1 MNAKRAALVP
11 VCLLVL
17 APGSL
22 PARALEPVS
31 APAQQAKAVQ
41 AVEAT
46 PAGAEHAKP
55 VPPGLS
61 AGDTLA
67 FCGDSITHQTLYTRY
82 VALFYHTRYPHTRV
96 RVFNAGVGGN
106 SALGALRRFRHDI
119 LEQKPTVVAVL
130 FGMNDGGYKAFDEET
145 FAKYQANMTTILDRL
160 RDEAKA
166 QAILLTP
173 TMYDYELRARK
184 RPTSKLTFDGYN
196 QVLIRYGDWC
206 KQTAKERKL
215 MAIDLNAPMVAVTQE
230 LRKKDPQAT
239 LSRDG
244 IHPAAPGHWV
254 MTHAILKGF
263 GVTPTVSAVRV
274 DAAAG
279 RTQCERATLTNLQA
293 GPTGVRFDLLAE
305 ALPMPYP
312 DEVKKVLEIV
322 PFTRDLNQE
331 TLQVT
336 GLRAG
341 RYKLAIDGQA
351 VGAYTAAQLA
361 AGVNLATNAATP
373 QHKQAV
379 QVWKLGLELQKE
391 VLRER
396 RFRLMEKKKG
406 YKNLDGT
413 YPRKGLKRA
422 KGPDGKD
429 QWVTD
434 EEWERKFAEEA
445 KKYPAILERL
455 AALRDKVY
463 QTNQPTR
470 HHYELTPATQQ
481 AEQ

>member
-1 MNAKRAALVP
+1 MNAKRTVLVP
-11 VCLLVL
+11 LSLLVL
-17 APGSL
+17 LLAAGPVGAIEPAAAPAD
-22 PARALEPVS
+22 PTEVVPPPEAALEPT
-31 APAQQAKAVQ
+31 K
-41 AVEAT
+41 T
-46 PAGAEHAKP
+46 I
-55 VPPGLS
+55 PPGLA
-61 AGDTLA
+61 AGQTLA

-106 SALGALRRFRHDI
+106 SALGALRRFRQDI

-145 FAKYQANMTTILDRL
+145 FAKYQANVTTILDRL

-173 TMYDYELRARK
+173 TMYDHEVRARK
-184 RPTSKLTFDGYN
+184 RPKSRLSFDGYN
-196 QVLIRYGDWC
+196 QVLIRYGDWL
-206 KQTAKERKL
+206 KKTAKKRGL
-215 MAIDLNAPMVAVTQE
+215 TAIDLNAPMVAATTE
-230 LRKKDPQAT
+230 LRKDDPKAT

-244 IHPAAPGHWV
+244 IHPAATGHWV

-263 GVTPTVSAVRV
+263 GATPVVSAVRV

-279 RTQCERATLTNLQA
+279 TARCKRAELTNLQA
-293 GPTGVRFDLLAE
+293 GPAGVRFDLLAE

-312 DEVKKVLEIV
+312 ADAKAVLDIV
-322 PFTRDLNQE
+322 PFTEDLNRE

-336 GLRAG
+336 GLPAG

-351 VGAYTAAQLA
+351 VGTHTAAEFA

-379 QVWKLGLELQKE
+379 QVWKVGLELQKE

-413 YPRKGLKRA
+413 YPRKGVKRA

-434 EEWERKFAEEA
+434 EEWEKKFAEEA

-463 QTNQPTR
+463 ETNQPTR
-470 HHYELTPATQQ
+470 HHYELTPAA
-481 AEQ
+481 AEP